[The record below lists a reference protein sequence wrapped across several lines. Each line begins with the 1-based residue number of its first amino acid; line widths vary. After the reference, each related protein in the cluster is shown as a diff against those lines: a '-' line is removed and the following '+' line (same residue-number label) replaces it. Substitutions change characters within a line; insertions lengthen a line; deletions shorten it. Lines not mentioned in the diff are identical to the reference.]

1 VLTEEALDHRK
12 ILSEFG
18 VDAATQILLGAT
30 WVQGWMERIL
40 RYSKLFVDSI
50 HGTNNESRPLLQLVG
65 RDGNS
70 KAYTIC
76 QICMPNETATFYIWV
91 FMEALPFLLGKENLC
106 RVKPILSDGNS
117 QEFNAIDEE
126 VFQVFKYTT
135 WLLCIS
141 YCSKDLGN

>member
-1 VLTEEALDHRK
+1 MGTRR
-12 ILSEFG
+12 
-18 VDAATQILLGAT
+18 
-30 WVQGWMERIL
+30 MERIL
-40 RYSKLFVDSI
+40 WYPKLFVDSI
-50 HGTNNESRPLLQLVG
+50 HGTHNKSRPLLQLVG
-65 RDGNS
+65 RDSNS

-76 QICMPNETATFYIWV
+76 QIFMPNETATFYIWV
-91 FMEALPFLLGKENLC
+91 FMEALPFFLGKENLC
-106 RVKPILSDGNS
+106 RVKLILSGGDS